1 MKRILSLL
9 LSVVLVLTLMPVQ
22 PLQVQAKTGGK
33 LVALTFDDGP
43 SSKYTTQLL
52 DGLKERGVPVTF
64 FMLGEMAEDNR
75 AIVRRAYEEG
85 HEIACHSWDHP
96 NLTGCSE
103 SEVKKQMEDTFEE
116 LDRACG
122 DEADYLVRPPYGS
135 TNQKVRDAIDAPL
148 IYWSVDSED
157 WSLLNTTKV
166 RKKIVED
173 TYDGCIILCHDIHK
187 TTIPAALGA
196 IDDLMELGY
205 EFVTVSELYRRRG
218 RELQDHKLHY
228 NSNKNGIDYGPIPA
242 PKISFT
248 GDPKGVNTVTI
259 TCSDPD
265 VPLYYTL
272 DGSYPNQSAKRYTGP
287 FTVPY
292 GTQVTAV
299 AAYKLNGSRSALT
312 VKSADQIQ
320 VVAPTITLD
329 ESGDVVMS
337 TPTVNSEI
345 YFTIDDSVPN
355 ADSLRYIGPESIAGG
370 CFLRAVTVHSR
381 GTSGDIRVYL
391 SEDGDLYYD
400 MYDGQWFYGAMDWA
414 HRSGILN
421 GTAPYT
427 MDPAGTVT
435 RGMLVTLLYRFSGAG
450 LEEGWER
457 TNAFADVNQSFYY
470 AEAIEWAY
478 RNHIVDGYSAEA
490 FGPDDLVTR
499 QQMCKIV
506 AGFLA
511 FNGTPLHSAESCE
524 GLFADY
530 DQLAPWALESVDA
543 MVAAGLI
550 QGDGTNLNPNAGTN
564 RAQFCVVLTRLV
576 TYIEEYVPEEAD
588 HTHQWML
595 NIAQNGSL
603 NWASVTIDEG
613 ESLELQILCSVCG
626 EPAEVEWEA
635 DPDGVVLVEDGV
647 ITGILGG
654 NSALVWTLWE
664 DMDYECLIYVR
675 AEEGLPTE
683 PSEPE
688 PTDPTEPEPSEPSE
702 PTEPEHTHTWKLNK
716 ARGEDP
722 TWGEVSIDVGE
733 TFRLYIFCT
742 ECKEAPEV
750 EWTADPD
757 GVVLVEEDMIT
768 GILGSKNAR
777 VRAQWE
783 GVTYECLI
791 HVRKDTSVTEPT
803 EPEPTEPEPT
813 EPEPTEPSEPTEPTE
828 PEHIH
833 TWKLNKARGEDPT
846 WGEVSIDVGE
856 TFRLY
861 IFCTECKEAPEVEW
875 TADPDGVVLVEED
888 MITGILGS
896 KNARVRAQWEG
907 VTYECLIHVRKD
919 TSVTEPTEPEPT
931 EPEPTEPEPTEPEP
945 TDPTEPEPDEPDHVH
960 SWKLNKAL
968 SGSLTEGD
976 VSIRVG
982 EWFNLRILCTHKG
995 CEENAPITWTPSRE
1009 GVVNIEGMRITGVKS
1024 GSNTTLSAEWEGVTY
1039 SCIIRVRKQ
1048 TSSLHCPIILD

>member
-1 MKRILSLL
+1 MAYTIKEKERCYNMKRFLSLL
-9 LSVVLVLTLMPVQ
+9 LAVVLVLTLVPVQ
-22 PLQVQAKTGGK
+22 PLRVQAATGGK

-85 HEIACHSWDHP
+85 HEIACHTWDHP

-103 SEVKKQMEDTFEE
+103 SKIKKQIEDTFEE

-166 RKKIVED
+166 RKKIVAD

-196 IDDLMELGY
+196 IDDLMDLGY
-205 EFVTVSELYRRRG
+205 EFVTVSELFRRRG

-242 PKISFT
+242 PKITSI
-248 GDPKGVNTVTI
+248 GDPRGVNTVTI
-259 TCSDPD
+259 TCADPD

-272 DGSYPNQSAKRYTGP
+272 DGSYPNQDAARYTGP

-292 GTQVTAV
+292 GTKITAV

-312 VKSADQIQ
+312 VKTADQIQ
-320 VVAPTITLD
+320 VVPPVITLND
-329 ESGDVVMS
+329 SGDVVMS
-337 TPTVNSEI
+337 TPTVNAEI
-345 YFTIDDSVPN
+345 YFTIDDTMPTG
-355 ADSLRYIGPESIAGG
+355 DSLRYVGPEPIAGG
-370 CFLRAVTVHSR
+370 CFLRAVTVHKR
-381 GTSGDIRVYL
+381 GTSADTRVYL

-400 MYDGQWFYGAMDWA
+400 MYAGQWFYDAMDWA

-421 GTAPYT
+421 GIAPYT

-435 RGMLVTLLYRFSGAG
+435 RGMLVTLLYRFCGAE
-450 LEEGWER
+450 LEADWKR
-457 TNAFADVNQSFYY
+457 TNRFEDVNQSYYY

-478 RNHIVDGYSAEA
+478 RNHIVDGYSPDA
-490 FGPDDLVTR
+490 FGPDDVVTR

-506 AGFLA
+506 ACFLT
-511 FNGTPLHSAESCE
+511 FNGTPLHRAESCE
-524 GLFADY
+524 DLFADY
-530 DQLAPWALESVDA
+530 DQLADWALESVDA

-550 QGDGTNLNPNAGTN
+550 QGDGTNLNPNDSTN

-576 TYIEEYVPEEAD
+576 DYIENYVPEEPE
-588 HTHQWML
+588 HTHQWVMNL
-595 NIAQNGSL
+595 AQGGSV
-603 NWASVTIDEG
+603 NWASVTIGEG
-613 ESLELQILCSVCG
+613 ESVELWIECTECG
-626 EPAEVEWEA
+626 EIAPAEWEA
-635 DPDGVVLVEDGV
+635 DPDGVVLIEDNV

-654 NSALVWTLWE
+654 NSALVRAVWE
-664 DMDYECLIYVR
+664 EMEYECLIYVR
-675 AEEGLPTE
+675 SEDELPT
-683 PSEPE
+683 EPE
-688 PTDPTEPEPSEPSE
+688 PTDPEPTDPEPTEPEPTEPEPTEPEPTEPEPTEPEPTEPE
-702 PTEPEHTHTWKLNK
+702 PTEPEHVHTWKLNK

-733 TFRLYIFCT
+733 RFKLRIICT
-742 ECKEAPEV
+742 GEGCKEEPAV
-750 EWTADPD
+750 EWIAEPD
-757 GVVLVEEDMIT
+757 GVVLVEENVIT
-768 GILGSKNAR
+768 GLLSGKNAR

-783 GVTYECLI
+783 GITYECLI
-791 HVRKDTSVTEPT
+791 HVRKDTTVTEPT

-813 EPEPTEPSEPTEPTE
+813 EP
-828 PEHIH
+828 
-833 TWKLNKARGEDPT
+833 D
-846 WGEVSIDVGE
+846 
-856 TFRLY
+856 
-861 IFCTECKEAPEVEW
+861 
-875 TADPDGVVLVEED
+875 
-888 MITGILGS
+888 
-896 KNARVRAQWEG
+896 
-907 VTYECLIHVRKD
+907 
-919 TSVTEPTEPEPT
+919 PTEPEPT
-931 EPEPTEPEPTEPEP
+931 EPE
-945 TDPTEPEPDEPDHVH
+945 HVH
-960 SWKLNKAL
+960 DWKLNKAL
-968 SGSLTEGD
+968 SGSKTEGD

-982 EWFNLRILCTHKG
+982 EWFNLRILCTGKD
-995 CEENAPITWTPSRE
+995 CDVNAPVTWTPSRE
-1009 GVVNIEGMRITGVKS
+1009 GVVRIEGMRITGVKS

-1048 TSSLHCPIILD
+1048 TSSLVGPILRD

>member
-1 MKRILSLL
+1 MKRFLSLL
-9 LSVVLVLTLMPVQ
+9 LAVVLVLTLVPVQ
-22 PLQVQAKTGGK
+22 PLRAQAKTGGK

-43 SSKYTTQLL
+43 SSKYTNQLL

-64 FMLGEMAEDNR
+64 FMLGEMAEYNR

-85 HEIACHSWDHP
+85 HEIACHTWDHP

-103 SEVKKQMEDTFEE
+103 SEVKKQIEDTFEE

-157 WSLLNTTKV
+157 WSLLNITKV
-166 RKKIVED
+166 RKKIVDD

-205 EFVTVSELYRRRG
+205 EFVTVSELFRRRG

-242 PKISFT
+242 PEISFT
-248 GDPKGVNTVTI
+248 GAPKGVNTVTI
-259 TCSDPD
+259 TCDDPD

-272 DGSYPNQSAKRYTGP
+272 DGSYPNQDAARYTGP

-292 GTQVTAV
+292 GTKVTAV

-312 VKSADQIQ
+312 VKNANKIQ
-320 VVAPTITLD
+320 FVAPTITLNN
-329 ESGDVVMS
+329 SGDVVMT

-345 YFTIDDSVPN
+345 YFTIDDSIPT
-355 ADSLRYIGPESIAGG
+355 ADSLRYVGPESIAGG
-370 CFLRAVTVHSR
+370 CFLRAVTVHR
-381 GTSGDIRVYL
+381 LGTSTDTRVYL
-391 SEDGDLYYD
+391 SENGDLYYD
-400 MYDGQWFYGAMDWA
+400 MYAGQWFYDAMDWA

-450 LEEGWER
+450 LEEDWQR
-457 TNAFADVNQSFYY
+457 TNAFEDVNQRFYY

-478 RNHIVDGYSAEA
+478 RNHIVDGYSAAA

-511 FNGTPLHSAESCE
+511 WNGTPLHRAESCQDQ
-524 GLFADY
+524 FADY
-530 DQLAPWALESVDA
+530 DQLAEWALESVDA

-576 TYIEEYVPEEAD
+576 DYIESYVPEDTD
-588 HTHQWML
+588 HTHQWGM
-595 NIAQNGSL
+595 NKAQNGSV
-603 NWASVTIDEG
+603 NWASVTIAEG
-613 ESLELQILCSVCG
+613 ESLELLIECLACG
-626 EPAEVEWEA
+626 EIAPVEWAA
-635 DPDGVVLVEDGV
+635 DPDGVVLVEDGL

-654 NSALVWTLWE
+654 NSALVWTIWE
-664 DMDYECLIYVR
+664 DMEYECLVYVQSEEELP
-675 AEEGLPTE
+675 AEPT
-683 PSEPE
+683 EPE
-688 PTDPTEPEPSEPSE
+688 PTDPTEPDPSEPTEPTEPSE
-702 PTEPEHTHTWKLNK
+702 PTEPTEPTEPAHTHTWKLNK

-733 TFRLYIFCT
+733 SFKLRIICT
-742 ECKEAPEV
+742 GIGCKEEPEV
-750 EWTADPD
+750 EWIAEPD
-757 GVVLVEEDMIT
+757 GVVLVEDNVIT
-768 GILGSKNAR
+768 GILSGKNAR

-791 HVRKDTSVTEPT
+791 HVRRDTTVTEPT

-813 EPEPTEPSEPTEPTE
+813 DPEP
-828 PEHIH
+828 
-833 TWKLNKARGEDPT
+833 
-846 WGEVSIDVGE
+846 
-856 TFRLY
+856 
-861 IFCTECKEAPEVEW
+861 
-875 TADPDGVVLVEED
+875 
-888 MITGILGS
+888 
-896 KNARVRAQWEG
+896 
-907 VTYECLIHVRKD
+907 
-919 TSVTEPTEPEPT
+919 TEPTEPEPT
-931 EPEPTEPEPTEPEP
+931 EPEPS
-945 TDPTEPEPDEPDHVH
+945 EPDHVH
-960 SWKLNKAL
+960 DWKLNKAL
-968 SGSLTEGD
+968 SGSRTQGD

-982 EWFNLRILCTHKG
+982 EWFNLRILCTEKG
-995 CEENAPITWTPSRE
+995 CEENAPVTWTPSKE
-1009 GVVNIEGMRITGVKS
+1009 GVVSIEGMRITGVKS
-1024 GSNTTLSAEWEGVTY
+1024 GTNTTLSAEWEGVTY

-1048 TSSLHCPIILD
+1048 TSSLAGPILRD

>member
-768 GILGSKNAR
+768 GILG
-777 VRAQWE
+777 
-783 GVTYECLI
+783 G
-791 HVRKDTSVTEPT
+791 
-803 EPEPTEPEPT
+803 
-813 EPEPTEPSEPTEPTE
+813 
-828 PEHIH
+828 
-833 TWKLNKARGEDPT
+833 
-846 WGEVSIDVGE
+846 
-856 TFRLY
+856 
-861 IFCTECKEAPEVEW
+861 
-875 TADPDGVVLVEED
+875 
-888 MITGILGS
+888 